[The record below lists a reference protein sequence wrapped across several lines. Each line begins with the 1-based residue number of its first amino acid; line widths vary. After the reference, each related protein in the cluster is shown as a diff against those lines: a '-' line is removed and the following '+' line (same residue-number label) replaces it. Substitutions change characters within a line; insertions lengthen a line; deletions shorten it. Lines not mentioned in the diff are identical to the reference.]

1 MIYPKKLNKG
11 DTIGI
16 IAPSSPYR
24 ALCKESLNYEL
35 DNIKKTIENFG
46 YKVKMGSTCYLSYKG
61 YLAGTDEDRVK
72 DIEIMF
78 EDKTI
83 DAILCLKG
91 GYGTPRILNKIN
103 YDIIKNNPKIFIGY
117 SDITALHIAFNQICN
132 LVTFHGIMAATVSN
146 WDEFTYNS
154 FMDILDMKEN
164 LELKSKIYM
173 LNEQI
178 RSFGSMENSLQ
189 KTLVVAQNT
198 ADEIVRT
205 ARDKEE
211 SIIAQAERRANT
223 ITENATNQIIE
234 SQNEYE
240 VLRKEILMFR
250 NKYKSLLNAQLD
262 TIDHYCDDN
271 VFSVLDDMKE
281 KDFEFS
287 NQTKPQVAQEQDQ
300 HQEQAASVEPQKSE
314 YEQAYAQVQTDVQAE
329 PEVEFKSEDF
339 NEDNMTSESLEPT
352 YEQQFKPKEAE
363 V

>member
-1 MIYPKKLNKG
+1 MIYPRKLNKG

-46 YKVKMGSTCYLSYKG
+46 YKVKMGSTCHLSYKG

-91 GYGTPRILNKIN
+91 GYGTPRILDKIN

-164 LELKSKIYM
+164 LELKNPEDEELY
-173 LNEQI
+173 
-178 RSFGSMENSLQ
+178 
-189 KTLVVAQNT
+189 TLVKGSTNGIIIGGNLSLIAST
-198 ADEIVRT
+198 IGTSYEINVK
-205 ARDKEE
+205 DKILFIEEIGE
-211 SIIAQAERRANT
+211 SIYKIDRMLTQLELSGKFNDCKGIIFGDFEDCNKEREEDYDLYDLLLNK
-223 ITENATNQIIE
+223 IKKYNKPCIYNLQSGHCKPMISMPLGVNCNLDATNKKII
-234 SQNEYE
+234 
-240 VLRKEILMFR
+240 L
-250 NKYKSLLNAQLD
+250 
-262 TIDHYCDDN
+262 
-271 VFSVLDDMKE
+271 
-281 KDFEFS
+281 
-287 NQTKPQVAQEQDQ
+287 TK
-300 HQEQAASVEPQKSE
+300 
-314 YEQAYAQVQTDVQAE
+314 
-329 PEVEFKSEDF
+329 
-339 NEDNMTSESLEPT
+339 
-352 YEQQFKPKEAE
+352 
-363 V
+363 

>member
-1 MIYPKKLNKG
+1 MIYPRKLNKG

-78 EDKTI
+78 EDKNI

-91 GYGTPRILNKIN
+91 GYGTPRILDKIN

-164 LELKSKIYM
+164 LELKNPEDEELY
-173 LNEQI
+173 
-178 RSFGSMENSLQ
+178 
-189 KTLVVAQNT
+189 TLVKGSTNGIIIGGNLSLIAST
-198 ADEIVRT
+198 IGTSYEINVK
-205 ARDKEE
+205 DKILFIEEIGE
-211 SIIAQAERRANT
+211 SIYKIDRMLTQLELSGKFNDCKGIIFGDFEDCNKEREEDYDLYDLLLNK
-223 ITENATNQIIE
+223 IKKYNKPCIYNLQSGHCKPMISMPLGVNCELDATNKKII
-234 SQNEYE
+234 
-240 VLRKEILMFR
+240 L
-250 NKYKSLLNAQLD
+250 
-262 TIDHYCDDN
+262 
-271 VFSVLDDMKE
+271 
-281 KDFEFS
+281 
-287 NQTKPQVAQEQDQ
+287 TK
-300 HQEQAASVEPQKSE
+300 
-314 YEQAYAQVQTDVQAE
+314 
-329 PEVEFKSEDF
+329 
-339 NEDNMTSESLEPT
+339 
-352 YEQQFKPKEAE
+352 
-363 V
+363 

>member
-1 MIYPKKLNKG
+1 MIYPRNLNKG

-46 YKVKMGSTCYLSYKG
+46 YKVKMGSTCHLSYKG

-91 GYGTPRILNKIN
+91 GYGTPRILDKIN

-164 LELKSKIYM
+164 LELKNPEDEELY
-173 LNEQI
+173 
-178 RSFGSMENSLQ
+178 
-189 KTLVVAQNT
+189 TLVKGSTNGIIIGGNLSLIAST
-198 ADEIVRT
+198 IGTSYEINVK
-205 ARDKEE
+205 DKILFIEEIGE
-211 SIIAQAERRANT
+211 SIYKIDRMLTQLELSGKFNDCKGIIFGDFEDCNKEREEDYDLYDLLLNK
-223 ITENATNQIIE
+223 IKKYNKPCIYNLQSGHCKPMISMPLGVNCELDATNKKII
-234 SQNEYE
+234 
-240 VLRKEILMFR
+240 L
-250 NKYKSLLNAQLD
+250 
-262 TIDHYCDDN
+262 
-271 VFSVLDDMKE
+271 
-281 KDFEFS
+281 
-287 NQTKPQVAQEQDQ
+287 TK
-300 HQEQAASVEPQKSE
+300 
-314 YEQAYAQVQTDVQAE
+314 
-329 PEVEFKSEDF
+329 
-339 NEDNMTSESLEPT
+339 
-352 YEQQFKPKEAE
+352 
-363 V
+363 

>member
-1 MIYPKKLNKG
+1 MIYPRNLNKG

-24 ALCKESLNYEL
+24 ALCIESLNYEL

-46 YKVKMGSTCYLSYKG
+46 YKVKMGSTCHLSYKG

-91 GYGTPRILNKIN
+91 GYGTPRILDKIN

-164 LELKSKIYM
+164 LELKNPEDEELY
-173 LNEQI
+173 
-178 RSFGSMENSLQ
+178 
-189 KTLVVAQNT
+189 TLVKGSTNGIIIGGNLSLIAST
-198 ADEIVRT
+198 IGTSYEINVK
-205 ARDKEE
+205 DKILFIEEIGE
-211 SIIAQAERRANT
+211 SIYKIDRMLTQLELSGKFNDCKGIIFGDFEDCNKEREEDYDLYDLLLNK
-223 ITENATNQIIE
+223 IKKYNKPCIYNLQSGHCKPMISMPLGVNCELDATNKKII
-234 SQNEYE
+234 
-240 VLRKEILMFR
+240 L
-250 NKYKSLLNAQLD
+250 
-262 TIDHYCDDN
+262 
-271 VFSVLDDMKE
+271 
-281 KDFEFS
+281 
-287 NQTKPQVAQEQDQ
+287 TK
-300 HQEQAASVEPQKSE
+300 
-314 YEQAYAQVQTDVQAE
+314 
-329 PEVEFKSEDF
+329 
-339 NEDNMTSESLEPT
+339 
-352 YEQQFKPKEAE
+352 
-363 V
+363 

>member
-1 MIYPKKLNKG
+1 MIYPRKLNKG

-46 YKVKMGSTCYLSYKG
+46 YKVKMGSTCHLSYKG

-91 GYGTPRILNKIN
+91 GYGTPRILDKIN

-164 LELKSKIYM
+164 LELKNPEDEELY
-173 LNEQI
+173 
-178 RSFGSMENSLQ
+178 
-189 KTLVVAQNT
+189 TLVKGSTNGIIIGGNLSLIAST
-198 ADEIVRT
+198 IGTSYEINVK
-205 ARDKEE
+205 DKILFIEEIGE
-211 SIIAQAERRANT
+211 SIYKIDRMLTQLELSGKFNDCKGIIFGDFEDCNKEREEDYDLYDLLLNK
-223 ITENATNQIIE
+223 IKKYNKPCIYNLQSGHCKPMISMPLGVNCELDATNKKII
-234 SQNEYE
+234 
-240 VLRKEILMFR
+240 L
-250 NKYKSLLNAQLD
+250 
-262 TIDHYCDDN
+262 
-271 VFSVLDDMKE
+271 
-281 KDFEFS
+281 
-287 NQTKPQVAQEQDQ
+287 TK
-300 HQEQAASVEPQKSE
+300 
-314 YEQAYAQVQTDVQAE
+314 
-329 PEVEFKSEDF
+329 
-339 NEDNMTSESLEPT
+339 
-352 YEQQFKPKEAE
+352 
-363 V
+363 